1 MVDQPVVPADERRH
15 PAGTNRSWCE
25 AWGFDFVAP
34 AAELGGFARIA
45 VFPRQQTA
53 WFWAGVVGRGRRYL
67 LCRDH
72 DLRAPA
78 NPSVLEVRGVGLWM
92 HAICET
98 ALEHWTVA
106 MEAFAL
112 EFDDP
117 YEAWRSE
124 RGDREGLAFDL
135 EWESEPDQAVWVQNT
150 PEAGRYEVACTVNGD
165 LQTTDN
171 TWTIAATGRRYHEW
185 GLLLSPSSRPA
196 DPQSLR
202 TITGTETIA
211 GSGPVAE
218 NSASGP
224 IEVNCTSGPVE
235 VVRSSGPVEVIGV
248 APLLA
253 EGADGRPVQ
262 VLQTLVAASSGWSWH
277 QEVTLPA

>member
-1 MVDQPVVPADERRH
+1 MLDDPVVAADERRH
-15 PAGTNRSWCE
+15 LAGTDRSWSE

-34 AAELGGFARIA
+34 EAELGGFARIA

-78 NPSVLEVRGVGLWM
+78 NPNVLEVRGVGLWM

-117 YEAWRSE
+117 FEAWRSE

-135 EWESEPDQAVWVQNT
+135 EWECEPDQAVWVHNT
-150 PEAGRYEVACTVNGD
+150 SEAGRYEVPCTVNGD
-165 LQTTDN
+165 LQVGEES
-171 TWTIAATGRRYHEW
+171 WTIAATGRRYHEW
-185 GLLLSPSSRPA
+185 GALLRPPA
-196 DPQSLR
+196 VGVGLR
-202 TITGTETIA
+202 VAASA
-211 GSGPVAE
+211 GSG
-218 NSASGP
+218 
-224 IEVNCTSGPVE
+224 
-235 VVRSSGPVEVIGV
+235 EVIGV

-253 EGADGRPVQ
+253 EGNDGRSIRI
-262 VLQTLVAASSGWSWH
+262 LQTLVAEDSGWSWR
-277 QEVTLPA
+277 QEVLDL